1 MKTDHE
7 QNRINAIKSQYIR
20 KYCLIIKVVDLH
32 ELHFT
37 KSLRQKFNDKETFE
51 YLKQKNER

>member
-37 KSLRQKFNDKETFE
+37 KSLR
-51 YLKQKNER
+51 